1 MLHSVLFSVSSLS
14 ALDVL
19 CHWARKPQS
28 GDLTYGSPDIQ
39 RYIQPVMGRKNSSM
53 GLLKARVCD
62 MCQDFKVVD
71 FPEALAMRREMFVMG
86 ILC

>member
-1 MLHSVLFSVSSLS
+1 M
-14 ALDVL
+14 
-19 CHWARKPQS
+19 
-28 GDLTYGSPDIQ
+28 DLLTFRDMYNRSWGKKKI
-39 RYIQPVMGRKNSSM
+39 SM
-53 GLLKARVCD
+53 GLLKAHVCD

>member
-1 MLHSVLFSVSSLS
+1 
-14 ALDVL
+14 
-19 CHWARKPQS
+19 
-28 GDLTYGSPDIQ
+28 
-39 RYIQPVMGRKNSSM
+39 M
-53 GLLKARVCD
+53 GLLKVHVCD

>member
-1 MLHSVLFSVSSLS
+1 M
-14 ALDVL
+14 D
-19 CHWARKPQS
+19 P
-28 GDLTYGSPDIQ
+28 LTFRDI
-39 RYIQPVMGRKNSSM
+39 YSWSWGRKNFSM
-53 GLLKARVCD
+53 GLLNARVCD

>member
-1 MLHSVLFSVSSLS
+1 
-14 ALDVL
+14 
-19 CHWARKPQS
+19 
-28 GDLTYGSPDIQ
+28 
-39 RYIQPVMGRKNSSM
+39 M

>member
-1 MLHSVLFSVSSLS
+1 MDPLTFRDIYS
-14 ALDVL
+14 
-19 CHWARKPQS
+19 QS
-28 GDLTYGSPDIQ
+28 W
-39 RYIQPVMGRKNSSM
+39 GRKNSSIV
-53 GLLKARVCD
+53 LLKAHVCD

>member
-1 MLHSVLFSVSSLS
+1 MDPLTFRDMYS
-14 ALDVL
+14 
-19 CHWARKPQS
+19 QS
-28 GDLTYGSPDIQ
+28 W
-39 RYIQPVMGRKNSSM
+39 GRKNSSIV
-53 GLLKARVCD
+53 LLKAHVCD

>member
-1 MLHSVLFSVSSLS
+1 
-14 ALDVL
+14 
-19 CHWARKPQS
+19 
-28 GDLTYGSPDIQ
+28 
-39 RYIQPVMGRKNSSM
+39 M
-53 GLLKARVCD
+53 GLLNAHVCD

>member
-1 MLHSVLFSVSSLS
+1 MDPLTFRDMYSRS
-14 ALDVL
+14 
-19 CHWARKPQS
+19 WA
-28 GDLTYGSPDIQ
+28 
-39 RYIQPVMGRKNSSM
+39 RKNSSI
-53 GLLKARVCD
+53 GLLKAHVCD